1 MSVDSTASPTQ
12 LSTFKNR
19 VDLNSPPNKA
29 LQSTLSQSD
38 HYPPSRHSM
47 AGPPKDHH
55 HYLHHHP
62 PRSSSR
68 TRTMSASEET
78 SADTITELT
87 SIPAYTNKH
96 SIKRDRRTS
105 ELKPPVD
112 HNDLTSSDRRNSTPQ
127 IYFSSLIPHAFRNA
141 KHHHKTNTNN
151 SNAST
156 IISPAQSADTMAIKP
171 DTPFSLKI
179 PTNNS
184 RITAS
189 QSHERLPSS
198 QSDDSVPS
206 SSFICEDAITE
217 PRSAE
222 LFIFESATPLCI
234 SEIYRDHF
242 LNHFHANYYGELFHE
257 GPFLASLR
265 FIHNKESMVDT
276 CLARA
281 LIRTQY
287 RNCDVSEIVNGTNEN
302 HILQILFHK
311 GKLTEVLSY
320 GAIGDPK
327 ANEKLYLF
335 DKTNDE
341 RYHCK
346 IGVIYQGVNQTNEY
360 DIFSNDSMPNEMRHF
375 LDYISR
381 PVALKGFSKYR
392 GDLDTKDDLHGEY
405 SYYTEYENH
414 EIMFNIAPLIPSTK
428 ANGQC
433 IERKGLIGNA
443 FVCVVFQEAG
453 AKFLP
458 DFIAGKVIQIYITV
472 QPITIN
478 EQLHYKV
485 AIWRR
490 NDITSFIDPPGG
502 VYKYDQSFCS
512 YFLTLLLNSVN
523 VAIESP
529 SLRSRIFEQRQRLKY
544 EELKKLIDIFI
555 PGPMLDFAV
564 EHDQYH
570 NLNHYI
576 HQQQQQ
582 IDMRPNARSESFAG
596 TSTITS
602 SDSTNTGTSGRTSP
616 VSKKKGFS
624 KKIFGVFSSSRSGS
638 ISSVPA
644 SPININH
651 DVSPVSPQSNST
663 GDTTMTL
670 GRTIIQVN
678 KDQVKRTRSIK
689 TNQAPI
695 PQPRSSNGLISQTIS
710 VQPPT
715 PSANPLNIFTS
726 ENLTQ
731 NNLLNTAAFDV
742 EPRSRSNSSPN
753 RSNNITNKSKSYSVS
768 KIDEETQSSN
778 ATDDDSYKEDSSEE
792 ERSINRSIKLTSN
805 INSSS
810 MPFLS

>member
-320 GAIGDPK
+320 GAIGDP
-327 ANEKLYLF
+327 
-335 DKTNDE
+335 
-341 RYHCK
+341 
-346 IGVIYQGVNQTNEY
+346 
-360 DIFSNDSMPNEMRHF
+360 
-375 LDYISR
+375 
-381 PVALKGFSKYR
+381 
-392 GDLDTKDDLHGEY
+392 
-405 SYYTEYENH
+405 
-414 EIMFNIAPLIPSTK
+414 
-428 ANGQC
+428 
-433 IERKGLIGNA
+433 
-443 FVCVVFQEAG
+443 
-453 AKFLP
+453 
-458 DFIAGKVIQIYITV
+458 
-472 QPITIN
+472 
-478 EQLHYKV
+478 KV